1 MVAKGA
7 VIRID
12 GEPNFYKPIEYQDLI
27 RSIKEETE
35 KNIACA
41 ERELQQLATENADVD
56 YVMNI
61 VGEENTLLR
70 QRNLSTARKRKFR
83 CPFGES
89 RSKCYVVISKTQYLA
104 G

>member
-12 GEPNFYKPIEYQDLI
+12 GEPNFNKPIEYQDLI
-27 RSIKEETE
+27 RSIKEENE

-41 ERELQQLATENADVD
+41 ERELEQLATENADVD

-61 VGEENTLLR
+61 VIIHKK
-70 QRNLSTARKRKFR
+70 SIYYSFKVPVYF
-83 CPFGES
+83 
-89 RSKCYVVISKTQYLA
+89 
-104 G
+104 